1 MSQYFVPKT
10 LKEAL
15 KILNESECYIFA
27 GGTDLMVQ
35 KHRSSGVLPHFD
47 KDVLFIMQLKELDYI
62 KSDEEQN
69 LRIGASTTYSE
80 LLASPLVPE
89 IFKKVIKEIASPAIR
104 NMATLVGN
112 IANASPAGDSLLP
125 LNLFDARVVLTSIEG
140 NREVPIYDFI
150 QGVRKIDRRDNEII
164 TEVII
169 PKLDNLNFYYR
180 KVGSRK
186 AETITKVSFLGGYRS
201 EGGIIKEL
209 RICFGSVSIKVIRNK
224 YIEKKYVNRSVN
236 ELRARIDD
244 LMLEYNHEILPIT
257 DQRSTKEYRK
267 KVAFN
272 LLKDFIKKMK

>member
-1 MSQYFVPKT
+1 MIQYFVPKT
-10 LKEAL
+10 LNEAL

-47 KDVLFIMQLKELDYI
+47 KNVLFIMQLKELDYI

-69 LRIGASTTYSE
+69 VRIGATTTYSE

-89 IFKKVIKEIASPAIR
+89 IFKKVIKEIASPNIR

-140 NREVPIYDFI
+140 AREVPIYDFI

-209 RICFGSVSIKVIRNK
+209 RICFGSVSVKVIRNK

>member
-1 MSQYFVPKT
+1 MIQYFVPKT

-35 KHRSSGVLPHFD
+35 KHRCSGVLPHFD
-47 KDVLFIMQLKELDYI
+47 KNVLFIMQLKELDYI

-69 LRIGASTTYSE
+69 VRIGATTTYSE

-89 IFKKVIKEIASPAIR
+89 IFKKVIREIASPAIR

-201 EGGIIKEL
+201 EGGFIKEL

-224 YIEKKYVNRSVN
+224 YVEKKYVNRSVN